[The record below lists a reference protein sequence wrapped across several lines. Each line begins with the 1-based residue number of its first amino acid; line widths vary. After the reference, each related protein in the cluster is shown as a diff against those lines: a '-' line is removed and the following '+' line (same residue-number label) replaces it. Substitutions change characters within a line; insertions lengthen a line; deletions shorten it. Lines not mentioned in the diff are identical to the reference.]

1 MNVFLVSRW
10 RDVLS
15 AKSPDDQNRMG
26 KLIQRFPVVAAS
38 VMNRCIQR
46 SLPQRSI
53 TYDFRLLDPGPD
65 DQSGLNAEPFFG
77 LMFMVK
83 HKQTDLL
90 VHDLSRKLLKIKW
103 RCYGWF
109 VYWTNLV
116 VYSLF
121 LALMTYFMLTQRKL
135 VTLKPD
141 NDEDSDDD
149 IDDNFMQKDS
159 FNNISGFLI
168 LIFASFHLAKELY
181 QIFTQRME
189 YFKQWTNA
197 LEWVLYVATIMFV
210 LPYVFPSASSLRGDP
225 RISWQMG
232 TVAVFLGYMNLILF
246 VQTLDYVGIYVTMF
260 IRVATTVLKTIG
272 LFTLFAVAF
281 SVVFYILFR
290 EQVNYYIL
298 KLFTTIGRTKRQL
311 GISVTRFFRILKR
324 GYLFIPF

>member
-1 MNVFLVSRW
+1 MNIFVISRW
-10 RDVLS
+10 REVLS

-26 KLIQRFPVVAAS
+26 KLIQRFPAVTAS
-38 VMNRCIQR
+38 VMDRCIQR

-53 TYDFRLLDPGPD
+53 TYDFSLLDPGPD
-65 DQSGLNAEPFFG
+65 DHSGLNAEPFFG
-77 LMFMVK
+77 LMVMVK

-103 RCYGWF
+103 RSYGWF

-116 VYSLF
+116 VFSLF

-135 VTLKPD
+135 VTLRPK
-141 NDEDSDDD
+141 NDADYDDD
-149 IDDNFMQKDS
+149 DFMQKDGA
-159 FNNISGFLI
+159 FHDISGFLI

-197 LEWVLYVATIMFV
+197 LEWVLYLSTIMFV
-210 LPYVFPSASSLRGDP
+210 LPYVFTSASSLRGDP

-260 IRVATTVLKTIG
+260 FRVATTVLKTIG

-290 EQVNYYIL
+290 EQV
-298 KLFTTIGRTKRQL
+298 K
-311 GISVTRFFRILKR
+311 
-324 GYLFIPF
+324 